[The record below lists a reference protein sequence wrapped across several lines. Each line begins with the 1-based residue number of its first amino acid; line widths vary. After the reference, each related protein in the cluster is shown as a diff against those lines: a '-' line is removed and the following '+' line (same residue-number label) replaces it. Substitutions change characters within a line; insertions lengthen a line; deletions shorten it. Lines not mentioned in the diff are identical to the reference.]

1 MWEAITRFSS
11 LRSIEVDLL
20 DACCPMGCCR
30 SFYLNFALTMQYVTK
45 ARIAG
50 SLNEEEM
57 AQVYHW
63 WVQSACFRSQE
74 EIEEDYQT
82 TYVVVGDK

>member
-1 MWEAITRFSS
+1 
-11 LRSIEVDLL
+11 
-20 DACCPMGCCR
+20 
-30 SFYLNFALTMQYVTK
+30 MQYVTK

-63 WVQSACFRSQE
+63 WVQSICFGSQE
-74 EIEEDYQT
+74 EIEEDYQI

>member
-1 MWEAITRFSS
+1 
-11 LRSIEVDLL
+11 
-20 DACCPMGCCR
+20 
-30 SFYLNFALTMQYVTK
+30 MQYVLK
-45 ARIAG
+45 VRIAG
-50 SLNEEEM
+50 SLDEEETD
-57 AQVYHW
+57 QVYHW